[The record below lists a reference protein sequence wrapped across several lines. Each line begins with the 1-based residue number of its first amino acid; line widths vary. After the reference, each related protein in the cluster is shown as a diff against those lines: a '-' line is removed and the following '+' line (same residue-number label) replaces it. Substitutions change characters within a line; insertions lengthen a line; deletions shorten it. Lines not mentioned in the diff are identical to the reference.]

1 MYPVYDYLKTETK
14 CEEVPVAFPPQQ
26 QDRQPGMEAVMQP
39 RPISENACAAGG
51 GRLCDRVALITGG
64 DSGIGRAVAYAFAKE
79 GADLARSPTSARS
92 RTPPRRRPMSRSS
105 GGGACCCPATCA
117 TPPAAAPPS
126 SGRWGATAS

>member
-51 GRLCDRVALITGG
+51 GRLCDRVALIL
-64 DSGIGRAVAYAFAKE
+64 SLIHI
-79 GADLARSPTSARS
+79 
-92 RTPPRRRPMSRSS
+92 
-105 GGGACCCPATCA
+105 
-117 TPPAAAPPS
+117 
-126 SGRWGATAS
+126 